1 MHFRCIPPFCYA
13 SPIEI
18 VWSMVYFIGLCASLL
33 AWRIA
38 RADETWQY
46 QHGGGVLARMY
57 ARSSLRQEQ
66 ERCLKLALG
75 LLAGLVSM
83 ATPPAAPHA
92 PPSRAVYATIGAL
105 ILMSF
110 IMNFGSLRSYFDRR
124 ALKAEA
130 RRARAR
136 NRRATDV
143 NPLPVVLAEK
153 LEQEMETEPEQ

>member
-18 VWSMVYFIGLCASLL
+18 VWSTVYFVGLCAGLL

-38 RADETWQY
+38 RADEQWQY
-46 QHGGGVLARMY
+46 EHGGGTLARMY

-66 ERCLKLALG
+66 ERCVKLALG
-75 LLAGLVSM
+75 LLAGMVSM

-92 PPSRAVYATIGAL
+92 SPNRAVYATIGAL
-105 ILMSF
+105 VLMSLM
-110 IMNFGSLRSYFDRR
+110 MNFGSLRSYLDRR

-130 RRARAR
+130 RRARNR
-136 NRRATDV
+136 NRRSTDV

-153 LEQEMETEPEQ
+153 IEQEMEPEQ